1 MISRRNIHE
10 NHGNQWQPA
19 PCREYGATAA
29 QGIGRGRFAW
39 SRDGVFDLYPL
50 QYKGCLSCF
59 YCKRKDKEHGV
70 CIVKDDLAPVLER
83 AKQADALLFGSPIYF
98 MNLTSGMQAFLERFF
113 FSQYIYSREI
123 PSVLGKTLPSAF
135 LYTMNA
141 TEEQADAFHLKDS
154 LAAYERAAA
163 GILGVKPYLFYEF
176 NTLQF
181 KDYSKYESSIFSE
194 EEKRDYHEKHGAEI
208 AAQAYELGKK
218 LILDAQKL

>member
-1 MISRRNIHE
+1 MKIMAINGSPRRAE
-10 NHGNQWQPA
+10 NTARLLHKALEGA
-19 PCREYGATAA
+19 ASLGAETEY
-29 QGIGRGRFAW
+29 I
-39 SRDGVFDLYPL
+39 DLYPL

-70 CIVKDDLAPVLER
+70 CIVKDDLTAVLER

-123 PSVLGKTLPSAF
+123 PSVLGKTVPSAF

-163 GILGVKPYLFYEF
+163 GILGAKPYLFYDF

-194 EEKRDYHEKHGAEI
+194 EEKRAYHEKHGAEI
-208 AAQAYELGKK
+208 AEQAYELGKK